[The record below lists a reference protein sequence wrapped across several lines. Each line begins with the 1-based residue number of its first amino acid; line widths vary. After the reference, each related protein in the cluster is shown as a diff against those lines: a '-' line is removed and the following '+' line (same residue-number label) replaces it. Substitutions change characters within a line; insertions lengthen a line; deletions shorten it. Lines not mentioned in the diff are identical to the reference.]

1 MPLRRPA
8 KLTVSGF
15 SPFQPL
21 CSSNLSGPSS
31 PTNPRTPLT
40 PPPRLHLRPLIPG
53 PPLSPEFLSTAPP
66 TPYPWVWRCHLC
78 QSVYR
83 IGVTR
88 RCLEDGH
95 FFCSLPTPPSSPV
108 DDNSDNEDG
117 TQSMDGEMKR
127 KECHRRGKIKRER
140 KKRRQPRQVRGCR
153 SEFDYSGWSRYHI
166 WRREVATL
174 RAKHR
179 RVERE
184 TASLAGEEKNC
195 WINCDFPSECHN
207 SRLELIRSQSAA
219 TAESV
224 RSELEDAPDTSL
236 SRTPHSLVS
245 SVSADEDD
253 ANSMVETE
261 ESDMG
266 WDTELLSV
274 DIGVDG
280 CKLFDRKEECS
291 EGRSSPLKMF
301 FLSTGEERENGRDA
315 DNDSDS

>member
-1 MPLRRPA
+1 
-8 KLTVSGF
+8 
-15 SPFQPL
+15 
-21 CSSNLSGPSS
+21 
-31 PTNPRTPLT
+31 
-40 PPPRLHLRPLIPG
+40 
-53 PPLSPEFLSTAPP
+53 
-66 TPYPWVWRCHLC
+66 
-78 QSVYR
+78 
-83 IGVTR
+83 
-88 RCLEDGH
+88 
-95 FFCSLPTPPSSPV
+95 
-108 DDNSDNEDG
+108 
-117 TQSMDGEMKR
+117 MK
-127 KECHRRGKIKRER
+127 
-140 KKRRQPRQVRGCR
+140 
-153 SEFDYSGWSRYHI
+153 
-166 WRREVATL
+166 
-174 RAKHR
+174 AKHR
-179 RVERE
+179 GVERE

-224 RSELEDAPDTSL
+224 RSELEVQLNSHGAADLAEMPQDAPDTSL

-280 CKLFDRKEECS
+280 CKLFDQKEECS
-291 EGRSSPLKMF
+291 EGPSSPLKMF